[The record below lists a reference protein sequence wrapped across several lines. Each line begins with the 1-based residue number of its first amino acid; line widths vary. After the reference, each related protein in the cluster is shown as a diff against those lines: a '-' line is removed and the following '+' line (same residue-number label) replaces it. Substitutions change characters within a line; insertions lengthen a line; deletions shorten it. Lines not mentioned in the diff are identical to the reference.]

1 MPRCRY
7 CSPALPSAPALVL
20 VLVLVLDDP
29 AIGDANGALDQGCLL
44 QDSGPAYRQL
54 YLYSS
59 PFKYL
64 WSLGGGAAHG
74 LAKSHPGLN
83 LP

>member
-29 AIGDANGALDQGCLL
+29 AIGDANGALDQGCL
-44 QDSGPAYRQL
+44 QAAV

-64 WSLGGGAAHG
+64 WSLGAGAAHG

>member
-1 MPRCRY
+1 M
-7 CSPALPSAPALVL
+7 L

-29 AIGDANGALDQGCLL
+29 AIGDANGALDQGCL
-44 QDSGPAYRQL
+44 QAAV

-64 WSLGGGAAHG
+64 WSLGIFRPTSSP
-74 LAKSHPGLN
+74 KSWFMSVKGVYRTVCCVE
-83 LP
+83 

>member
-1 MPRCRY
+1 M
-7 CSPALPSAPALVL
+7 L

-29 AIGDANGALDQGCLL
+29 AIGDANGALDQGCL
-44 QDSGPAYRQL
+44 QAAV

-64 WSLGGGAAHG
+64 WAIFRPTSSP
-74 LAKSHPGLN
+74 KSWFMSVKGVYRTVCCVE
-83 LP
+83 

>member
-7 CSPALPSAPALVL
+7 CSPALPSAPALVLVL

-29 AIGDANGALDQGCLL
+29 AIGDANGALDQGCL
-44 QDSGPAYRQL
+44 QAAV

-64 WSLGGGAAHG
+64 WSLGAAHG

>member
-7 CSPALPSAPALVL
+7 CSPALPPAPALVL

-29 AIGDANGALDQGCLL
+29 AIGDANGALDQGCL
-44 QDSGPAYRQL
+44 QAAV

-64 WSLGGGAAHG
+64 WSLGAGAAHG